1 MRVACLFSGGKDS
14 CFALFWALYQG
25 FEPILVTM
33 KSAEYSLMFHHPNIE
48 KTKLQAEAV
57 GVKQVIVET
66 DDKNELKDLEK
77 TLKELEVEGIVTGAL
92 ASEYQKQRIDNIG
105 EELGVPTYSPIWHKR
120 DQLLPE
126 ILEYFEI
133 YISAVSAE
141 GMGEDLLGK
150 PFSELT
156 KRKIKGIHPMLE
168 GGEGETFVADAPFFK
183 HAIKI
188 KGWKTTW
195 DGVRGVAEIK

>member
-33 KSAEYSLMFHHPNIE
+33 KSAEYSMMFHHPNID
-48 KTKLQAEAV
+48 KTKLQAEAIDV
-57 GVKQVIVET
+57 EQVIVET
-66 DDKNELKDLEK
+66 DDENELKDLKK
-77 TLKELEVEGIVTGAL
+77 TLEKLKVKGIVAGAL
-92 ASEYQKQRIDNIG
+92 ASEYQKQRIDKIG
-105 EELGVPTYSPIWHKR
+105 EELNIPTYSPIWHKR

-126 ILEYFEI
+126 LLEYFETFI
-133 YISAVSAE
+133 IAVSAE
-141 GMGEDLLGK
+141 GLGKDLLGK

-156 KRKIKGIHPMLE
+156 KKKLKGIHPMLE

-183 HAIKI
+183 HPIKI
-188 KGWKTTW
+188 KEWKITW